1 MSGDDS
7 HTASLCIR
15 ISVTQISDPGL
26 MKRNPEKMIQALLMH
41 NNIIQKAKIKVRVGS
56 NDSRVHATGCFRH
69 AGEAGKSNGQV
80 GCIYFPCK
88 TSLPLALDDLPCVQN
103 FGYTAEQ
110 EGDSFS
116 LVFEEPGDAVKF
128 CLQVG

>member
-7 HTASLCIR
+7 HTAGLCFR

-80 GCIYFPCK
+80 GCIF
-88 TSLPLALDDLPCVQN
+88 SHVRLHSPLLW
-103 FGYTAEQ
+103 TT
-110 EGDSFS
+110 S
-116 LVFEEPGDAVKF
+116 LVFRTLATQQSRRATLSPSFLRSLEMQSSSV
-128 CLQVG
+128 CR